1 MTSKVPAFMLSA
13 GFLSISTVTICL
25 KAFCPY
31 HHGGHF
37 PAVRMKETKA
47 VYPYCHFSMRMM
59 MSPLCMYYKKGK
71 KPVYLSE
78 LISKL
83 FGLLE
88 ILLGKLE

>member
-1 MTSKVPAFMLSA
+1 MTSKVPTFLLSA
-13 GFLSISTVTICL
+13 GFLSISTVTICI

-47 VYPYCHFSMRMM
+47 VYPYCHLSVSM
-59 MSPLCMYYKKGK
+59 MSFLCMYYKKGEK
-71 KPVYLSE
+71 SVYLSE
-78 LISKL
+78 LIFKP
-83 FGLLE
+83 FRLLE